1 MSILN
6 NDVIVHITSFCDLK
20 ETHHMLS
27 TNQQYYNSIKSCFIK
42 KIQSK
47 KQYVLCNFP
56 DIIIDI
62 MNGISTFVFL
72 PILKYQDH
80 FEGSTGYIDQI
91 KVSDV
96 PYLIMIGV
104 TNSCMRPFITFK
116 LQDTVR
122 DFTDTF
128 VETLFQRY
136 TNDKYAWTFGTF
148 YQSVLSNYNGYTTN
162 MYENNIRVND
172 HLLKKNI
179 QLLLKNEKYIHKSSR
194 QISDNYA
201 EIIKRKT
208 VSLFYG

>member
-6 NDVIVHITSFCDLK
+6 NDVIVHIASFCDLK
-20 ETHHMLS
+20 ETYHMLS
-27 TNQQYYNSIKSCFIK
+27 TNQQYYSSIKSCFIK

-72 PILKYQDH
+72 PILEYQEH

-96 PYLIMIGV
+96 PYPIMIGV
-104 TNSCMRPFITFK
+104 SRYARPFITFK
-116 LQDTVR
+116 LQNTVR

-179 QLLLKNEKYIHKSSR
+179 QLLLKNENYIHKSSR

-201 EIIKRKT
+201 EIIKKMKVR
-208 VSLFYG
+208 LCYG

>member
-6 NDVIVHITSFCDLK
+6 SDVIVHIASFCDLK

-27 TNQQYYNSIKSCFIK
+27 TNQQYYSSTKSSFIK

-91 KVSDV
+91 KASDV
-96 PYLIMIGV
+96 PYPIMIGM
-104 TNSCMRPFITFK
+104 TNYMRPFITFK

-122 DFTDTF
+122 GFTDTF

-179 QLLLKNEKYIHKSSR
+179 QLLLKNENYIHKSSR

-201 EIIKRKT
+201 EIIKKMKVR
-208 VSLFYG
+208 LCYG

>member
-1 MSILN
+1 M
-6 NDVIVHITSFCDLK
+6 
-20 ETHHMLS
+20 
-27 TNQQYYNSIKSCFIK
+27 
-42 KIQSK
+42 
-47 KQYVLCNFP
+47 
-56 DIIIDI
+56 
-62 MNGISTFVFL
+62 
-72 PILKYQDH
+72 
-80 FEGSTGYIDQI
+80 
-91 KVSDV
+91 
-96 PYLIMIGV
+96 
-104 TNSCMRPFITFK
+104 
-116 LQDTVR
+116 R

>member
-6 NDVIVHITSFCDLK
+6 HDVIVHIVSFCDIK

-42 KIQSK
+42 KIQAK
-47 KQYVLCNFP
+47 KQYVLCYFS

-62 MNGISTFVFL
+62 MNGISTFIFSH
-72 PILKYQDH
+72 ILNYQER

-91 KVSDV
+91 TVSDV
-96 PYLIMIGV
+96 PYPIMIGV
-104 TNSCMRPFITFK
+104 TSCMRPFITFK
-116 LQDTVR
+116 LQHTVR
-122 DFTDTF
+122 GFTDTF

-162 MYENNIRVND
+162 MYENKIRVND
-172 HLLKKNI
+172 HLLKNNI
-179 QLLLKNEKYIHKSSR
+179 QLLLKNENYIHKSSL
-194 QISDNYA
+194 QISDNYV
-201 EIIKRKT
+201 EIIKNMQLRLCY
-208 VSLFYG
+208 V